1 MAEYDENAP
10 NVRNKSLLEQI
21 RAKGT
26 QDDGSTLD
34 KQSGS
39 GVSDGYA
46 KGRTSIN
53 GENAPSGFGNANR
66 DARGAQ
72 GAAEID
78 RAPDG
83 LYQRVRPTKRPRV
96 NPDQGTT
103 TGYRESEQPVKEPAF
118 QLKNPF
124 KLGDK
129 ESAKLFTKQE
139 VEIETERMVDI
150 YFHGSG
156 ILDDI
161 LEIVVKG
168 HEEVQI
174 WQLERSEAEMLAKMH
189 LSRAQVDKASAAS
202 ARQLLAMYD
211 RLYIW
216 MLMIPRGKAT
226 VTHIKDH
233 GGLSF
238 K

>member
-26 QDDGSTLD
+26 QSHVDR
-34 KQSGS
+34 QSGS
-39 GVSDGYA
+39 GVSNGYA
-46 KGRTSIN
+46 EGRTSLN
-53 GENAPSGFGNANR
+53 GENTTSGIGNANR

-78 RAPDG
+78 RAADG
-83 LYQRVRPTKRPRV
+83 LHQRVRPPKRPRV
-96 NPDQGTT
+96 NSDQGVTP
-103 TGYRESEQPVKEPAF
+103 GYRESERPVSEPTF

-124 KLGDK
+124 KLGEK
-129 ESAKLFTKQE
+129 EPAKLFTKQE
-139 VEIETERMVDI
+139 VELEMERMVEI

-161 LEIVVKG
+161 LEIIVKG

-202 ARQLLAMYD
+202 ARQMLAMYD
-211 RLYIW
+211 RLYVW
-216 MLMIPRGKAT
+216 MLAIPRAKAT
-226 VTHIKDH
+226 FTHVKDN

-238 K
+238 R